1 MSAATGK
8 RLVLP
13 SSPNLGGSFAEFRF
27 KRRATTEES
36 VAGCEGAENID
47 WRTIVVDRTDPET
60 TAIEALVQDYFL
72 GMYEGD
78 VERLQRV
85 FHPQCWLFGESRG
98 GCHEFPVSGFLD
110 QFANQPAPKAEG
122 EPFDMR
128 LVSID
133 RTGSVAVVKDE
144 VLYQGRQYTDYLM
157 LQKTEA
163 GWSIVN
169 KAFFSPG

>member
-1 MSAATGK
+1 MGAATGK

-13 SSPNLGGSFAEFRF
+13 SSPNLEGPFGEFRF
-27 KRRATTEES
+27 KHKATTEDS
-36 VAGCEGAENID
+36 AAGCEGAGNID
-47 WRTIVVDRTDPET
+47 WRMIVVDHTDPET
-60 TAIEALVQDYFL
+60 AAIEALVQDYFL

-78 VERLQRV
+78 VERLRRV

-98 GCHEFPVSGFLD
+98 TSHEFPVSGFLD
-110 QFANQPAPKAEG
+110 QFANQLAPKAEG
-122 EPFDMR
+122 EPFEMC

-157 LQKTEA
+157 LQKTDA

-169 KAFFSPG
+169 KTFFSPG

>member
-1 MSAATGK
+1 M
-8 RLVLP
+8 
-13 SSPNLGGSFAEFRF
+13 
-27 KRRATTEES
+27 
-36 VAGCEGAENID
+36 
-47 WRTIVVDRTDPET
+47 IVVDRTDPET
-60 TAIEALVQDYFL
+60 AAIEALVQDYFL

-78 VERLQRV
+78 VERLRRI
-85 FHPQCWLFGESRG
+85 FHPQCWLFGESCG
-98 GCHEFPVSGFLD
+98 DCHEFPVSGFLD

-128 LVSID
+128 LISID

-144 VLYQGRQYTDYLM
+144 VLYRGRQYTDYLM
-157 LQKTEA
+157 LHKTDA

>member
-1 MSAATGK
+1 MGESTG
-8 RLVLP
+8 
-13 SSPNLGGSFAEFRF
+13 
-27 KRRATTEES
+27 
-36 VAGCEGAENID
+36 
-47 WRTIVVDRTDPET
+47 PEIA
-60 TAIEALVQDYFL
+60 AIEALVEDYFL
-72 GMYEGD
+72 GMYEANA
-78 VERLQRV
+78 ERLRRI
-85 FHPQCWLFGESRG
+85 FHSQCWLFGESRG
-98 GCHEFPVSGFLD
+98 ASHEFPVSGFID

-157 LQKTEA
+157 LQKTDA
-163 GWSIVN
+163 GWSIVS